1 MNLWRSWLTQ
11 TRDRVSVA
19 VGVVMN
25 TLLGLVFGVLYYG
38 QIPVRGLSAVIFC
51 GWLEG
56 LQREGRRAQAQM
68 HGDNYPTYHP
78 HP

>member
-38 QIPVRGLSAVIFC
+38 QIPVRIFFFVLC
-51 GWLEG
+51 FYFCGGWLEG
-56 LQREGRRAQAQM
+56 LHRENSWR
-68 HGDNYPTYHP
+68 
-78 HP
+78 

>member
-38 QIPVRGLSAVIFC
+38 QIPVRGVVCVGVVGLCWTRAGRGRSA
-51 GWLEG
+51 
-56 LQREGRRAQAQM
+56 
-68 HGDNYPTYHP
+68 
-78 HP
+78 